1 MQDVE
6 LDDRDYRILDELQR
20 DGALTNAE
28 LAERV
33 NLSPSACLRR
43 VNLLKESGL
52 IEGTHLILDQAKAG
66 FKGTAYLFIALKGQD
81 RDTLDKFEAA
91 MTKVPHVLE
100 CYLLAGEYDYLLR
113 VGVSRHGRSRTPSF
127 RSHHAPARR
136 RARAFDAH
144 ASLGQAHHQPAAA
157 RSVGFSLRPA
167 PLRDARAAAP
177 SGIAPASGRSST

>member
-1 MQDVE
+1 MQDIE
-6 LDDRDYRILDELQR
+6 IDDRDYRILNELQR
-20 DGALTNAE
+20 DGALSNAD

-52 IEGTHLILDQAKAG
+52 IEGTHLLLDQAKAG

-81 RDTLDKFEAA
+81 RDRLDAFEAA

-113 VGVSRHGRSRTPSF
+113 VVFRDMEDLERLHSEVITRLPGVERVHSTLTLRTVK
-127 RSHHAPARR
+127 RVT
-136 RARAFDAH
+136 
-144 ASLGQAHHQPAAA
+144 SL
-157 RSVGFSLRPA
+157 
-167 PLRDARAAAP
+167 PLRDR
-177 SGIAPASGRSST
+177 

>member
-113 VGVSRHGRSRTPSF
+113 VVFRDMEDLERLHSEVITRLPGVERVHST
-127 RSHHAPARR
+127 
-136 RARAFDAH
+136 
-144 ASLGQAHHQPAAA
+144 LTL
-157 RSVGFSLRPA
+157 RSVKRITSL
-167 PLRDARAAAP
+167 PLRDR
-177 SGIAPASGRSST
+177 

>member
-1 MQDVE
+1 MQDAE

-81 RDTLDKFEAA
+81 RDTLDAFEAA
-91 MTKVPHVLE
+91 MTKVSHVLE
-100 CYLLAGEYDYLLR
+100 CYLLAGQSDYLLR
-113 VGVSRHGRSRTPSF
+113 VVFRDMEDLERLHSEVITRLPGVERVHSTLTLRTVK
-127 RSHHAPARR
+127 RITT
-136 RARAFDAH
+136 
-144 ASLGQAHHQPAAA
+144 L
-157 RSVGFSLRPA
+157 
-167 PLRDARAAAP
+167 PLRDR
-177 SGIAPASGRSST
+177 